1 MSNGR
6 ANRGCLGILLG
17 WLVPSPSRGA
27 AAPVHYPYG
36 KRDLLSAAELTFFRV
51 LKSQLPE
58 EWHLVTKVNL
68 ADLFFVRQPHRNQAA
83 RNRIDRKHVDFV
95 ICEARTMQPLLAIE
109 LDDASHE
116 RADRIARDQFVDR
129 VFEVAGLPLLHVKF
143 AWAYQ
148 PEVLMHA
155 IREKL
160 GMVPAVP
167 PPLPP
172 LTSSALSSAPITVR
186 DFYPE

>member
-1 MSNGR
+1 MSDGSNKF
-6 ANRGCLGILLG
+6 GCFGLLLG
-17 WLVPSPSRGA
+17 WLSPSPRESGTKITF
-27 AAPVHYPYG
+27 PYG

-129 VFEVAGLPLLHVKF
+129 VFEVAGLPLLHVRF

-155 IREKL
+155 IRQKL
-160 GMVPAVP
+160 GMVAVP

-172 LTSSALSSAPITVR
+172 LTSSAPSSTLITVR